1 MTHNQSNDFSK
12 IDRKLSLSFG
22 ALIFALMATIFVFS
36 VTYFWQLVNQEQNR
50 LGSVIASSI
59 GDSINK
65 VSFSGKYQARLLI
78 EDLSKK
84 NQNIY
89 AIMIQEPSGLVIAH
103 SKRENNGAMIL
114 DANFEKAKSVLNG
127 QGFLIQNVAIQK
139 NDDELEL
146 IEIDMPFKKGYEDI
160 NSSDVIIKKFNI
172 DIYPNNI
179 KMAKTVDELGM
190 AINKESILKHVI
202 ENYLPVYD
210 YLILDCPPQLGLIIN
225 NALIASDLVFI
236 PVGADVYSIEGI
248 VDLIDTIE
256 VIKEDA
262 NQSLEIGGVFLTKVN
277 ARTKLFQ
284 EAFDSLKEIFN
295 DKMMN
300 SYIRTATK
308 VEECI
313 KEGIPVSIKAPT
325 SNPGKDYKALTKEM
339 ITMIEGV

>member
-1 MTHNQSNDFSK
+1 MKIISIVNQKGGVGKTTSS
-12 IDRKLSLSFG
+12 IEIAIRLSLEG
-22 ALIFALMATIFVFS
+22 KKVGLIDLDPQGNST
-36 VTYFWQLVNQEQNR
+36 R
-50 LGSVIASSI
+50 GLGIDKAEIKHSI
-59 GDSINK
+59 SD
-65 VSFSGKYQARLLI
+65 LL
-78 EDLSKK
+78 KK
-84 NQNIY
+84 R
-89 AIMIQEPSGLVIAH
+89 A
-103 SKRENNGAMIL
+103 
-114 DANFEKAKSVLNG
+114 
-127 QGFLIQNVAIQK
+127 
-139 NDDELEL
+139 
-146 IEIDMPFKKGYEDI
+146 FKKGYEDI
-160 NSSDVIIKKFNI
+160 NSSDVIINKFNI

-262 NQSLEIGGVFLTKVN
+262 NQSLAIGGVFLTKVN

-313 KEGIPVSIKAPT
+313 KEGIPVSIQAPT